1 MSSLAYFAEDGSYG
15 DAKNL
20 RIIDTSEFTEEE
32 WEIISNANDILR
44 HKLAFVIYMSKEK
57 K

>member
-1 MSSLAYFAEDGSYG
+1 MSSLAYFAEDGNYG

>member
-20 RIIDTSEFTEEE
+20 RIIDTSNFTKEE
-32 WEIISNANDILR
+32 WEQIDNASDVLR

-57 K
+57 R